1 MDSLG
6 FYFQVSRII
15 FMDSEPV
22 SVYHEV
28 CGKAKTG
35 GIREGKDR
43 RNREGKNRRNRPL
56 FGGMKS

>member
-1 MDSLG
+1 
-6 FYFQVSRII
+6 
-15 FMDSEPV
+15 MDSEPV

-43 RNREGKNRRNRPL
+43 RNQEGKDRRNREGKDRRNRPL